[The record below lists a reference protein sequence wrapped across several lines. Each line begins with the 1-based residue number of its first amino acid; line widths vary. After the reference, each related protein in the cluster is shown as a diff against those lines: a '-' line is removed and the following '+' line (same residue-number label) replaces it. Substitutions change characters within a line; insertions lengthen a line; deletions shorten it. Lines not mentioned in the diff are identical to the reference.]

1 MVGTGYLVYMCDGL
15 GMRSVFIFKLFL
27 SLTKIC
33 DPNWQN
39 ESECAWAYE
48 LKAKQENF
56 FNFVR
61 M

>member
-56 FNFVR
+56 F
-61 M
+61 